1 MNDEQ
6 EKSKEFID
14 GFFAKEPKRDFIK
27 CSISIKKDDFTNWY
41 KKQLQ
46 NKEDDWINIDVREG
60 KSGKWYAVQN
70 RWKPKMTEINQSD
83 NDLKSLGDSIPSED
97 IPF

>member
-46 NKEDDWINIDVREG
+46 NKEDDWINIDVKEG
-60 KSGKWYAVQN
+60 KSGKWYAQIN
-70 RWKPKMTEINQSD
+70 TWKKPKMTEINQSD
-83 NDLKSLGDSIPSED
+83 NDLKSLGDSIPDD

>member
-46 NKEDDWINIDVREG
+46 NKEDDWINIDVKEG
-60 KSGKWYAVQN
+60 KSGKWYAQVN
-70 RWKPKMTEINQSD
+70 TWKPKMTEINQSD
-83 NDLKSLGDSIPSED
+83 NDLKSLGDSIPDD

>member
-1 MNDEQ
+1 MSDD
-6 EKSKEFID
+6 KEFID

-46 NKEDDWINIDVREG
+46 NKEDDWINIDVKEG
-60 KSGKWYAVQN
+60 KSGKWYAQVN
-70 RWKPKMTEINQSD
+70 TWRPEKPSEPKN
-83 NDLKSLGDSIPSED
+83 NDELKSLGDSIPED
-97 IPF
+97 NIPF

>member
-1 MNDEQ
+1 MTNETD
-6 EKSKEFID
+6 FID

-27 CSISIKKDDFTNWY
+27 CSISIKKADFTNWY

-46 NKEDDWINIDVREG
+46 NKEDDWINIDVKEG
-60 KSGKWYAVQN
+60 KSGKWYAQIN
-70 RWKPKMTEINQSD
+70 TWRPEKPTESK
-83 NDLKSLGDSIPSED
+83 NDSELKSLGDSIPDD

>member
-1 MNDEQ
+1 MTDE
-6 EKSKEFID
+6 KEFID
-14 GFFAKEPKRDFIK
+14 GFFAKEPKKDFIK

-46 NKEDDWINIDVREG
+46 NKEDDWINIDVKEG
-60 KSGKWYAVQN
+60 KSGKWYAQVN
-70 RWKPKMTEINQSD
+70 TWKPIMTEINQSD

>member
-14 GFFAKEPKRDFIK
+14 GFYAKEPKRDFIK

-46 NKEDDWINIDVREG
+46 NKEDDWINIDVKEG
-60 KSGKWYAVQN
+60 KSGKWYASLN
-70 RWKPKMTEINQSD
+70 SWKPKMTEINQSD
-83 NDLKSLGDSIPSED
+83 NDLKSLGDSIPDD

>member
-1 MNDEQ
+1 MSDD
-6 EKSKEFID
+6 KEFID

-46 NKEDDWINIDVREG
+46 NKEDDWINIDVKEG
-60 KSGKWYAVQN
+60 KSGKWYAEVN
-70 RWKPKMTEINQSD
+70 TWKPDTKPEPKEE
-83 NDLKSLGDSIPSED
+83 LKSLGDSIPDD